1 MSYYARIYH
10 STESLNIIYN
20 IFIFLKAYL
29 PHFSNILCL
38 IHFKNIRNTYSAKI
52 TNIEK
57 YFTCTTNTIFFN
69 KTKKDSILLSSSN
82 PKTNNFG
89 TFHFIITWQSFKT
102 LRNMI
107 GASKKRLIKSFID
120 ILDFCRVS

>member
-52 TNIEK
+52 ANIEK
-57 YFTCTTNTIFFN
+57 FLRVQQTQSFQQYEEGFNFIIF
-69 KTKKDSILLSSSN
+69 SN

-107 GASKKRLIKSFID
+107 GASKRRLIKSFID

>member
-52 TNIEK
+52 ANIEK
-57 YFTCTTNTIFFN
+57 FFYVYNKQIFFN
-69 KTKKDSILLSSSN
+69 NTKKDSISLSSSN

-107 GASKKRLIKSFID
+107 GASKGRLIKSFID
-120 ILDFCRVS
+120 ILDFCRIS